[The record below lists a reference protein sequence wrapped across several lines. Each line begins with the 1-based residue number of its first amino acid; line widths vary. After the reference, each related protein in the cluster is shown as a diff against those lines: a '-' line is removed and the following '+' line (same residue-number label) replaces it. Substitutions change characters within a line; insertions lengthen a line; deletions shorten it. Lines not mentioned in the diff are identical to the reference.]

1 MRKMCWLSLLLLL
14 LTLPLLPHGSA
25 SAQTETLRVMVYD
38 RENMPEEYG
47 TCEDNAWVRYIQGRV
62 LRELDINLQF
72 VSVKRVDDVAQIN
85 LLAGQNEP
93 PDIMFTYDYDFWLT
107 LCRNG
112 LVTDITE
119 EMEADGQYLKQSHAS
134 VLPYGEIDGRQY
146 AIPCLR
152 STTDVT
158 SAFIRKDWL
167 DRLGIDLPKSDQ
179 GNYALTTG
187 QLLEILRAF
196 QQADFAGRGTD
207 APAFLSYGTTYWPM
221 LLLIEAFYEQDSISD
236 EDLASLP
243 FFLYDGAKEG
253 YRYLNTLYNSGL
265 LNSDFAMIGEND
277 KSQYGQAIID
287 GDVGFWCNDS
297 WYGFNS
303 VNGALAKLYGADPS
317 AEVVAVD
324 ILAPDGRPAY
334 KYTYPTYGMMVFV
347 SSRSA
352 HTNAAVRYLNWLAQP
367 DNDFVLRYGFENEH
381 YTLEG
386 NMPVAVSSQSQ
397 QPRISVSDLTL
408 MYNGYA
414 YAPDNDIDARLSLGL
429 YMEQLRSLRRDAWR
443 VAMTNTFSL
452 PTLTSYIPAS
462 LETVNILAAK
472 EKELR
477 IRTIMCASESF
488 DEEWDRCVAAYL
500 SAGGSRAIEAKRSA
514 YRESIAEKKGN

>member
-1 MRKMCWLSLLLLL
+1 MRKMCLLSFLLLL
-14 LTLPLLPHGSA
+14 LTLPFLVHGSA

-47 TCEDNAWVRYIQGRV
+47 SCEDNAWVRYIQSRV
-62 LRELDINLQF
+62 LRELDIDLQF
-72 VSVKRVDDVAQIN
+72 VRVKRADDVAQIN

-93 PDIMFTYDYDFWLT
+93 PDIMFTYEYDFWLT

-112 LVTDITE
+112 LVADITDELE
-119 EMEADGQYLKQSHAS
+119 ENG
-134 VLPYGEIDGRQY
+134 
-146 AIPCLR
+146 C
-152 STTDVT
+152 
-158 SAFIRKDWL
+158 
-167 DRLGIDLPKSDQ
+167 
-179 GNYALTTG
+179 YALTAE
-187 QLLEILRAF
+187 QLLEILRSF

-221 LLLIEAFYEQDSISD
+221 LLLIEGFYEQDAISD
-236 EDLASLP
+236 EDLASRP

-253 YRYLNTLYNSGL
+253 YRYLNTLYNAGL

-277 KSQYGQAIID
+277 KSQYGQAIIN

-297 WYGFNS
+297 WYGFDS
-303 VNGALAKLYGADPS
+303 VNGALTKLYSTDPS
-317 AEVVAVD
+317 AEVAAVD

-334 KYTYPTYGMMVFV
+334 KYTYHPYGMMVFV

-352 HTNAAVRYLNWLAQP
+352 HTDAAVRYLNWLAQP
-367 DNDFVLRYGFENEH
+367 ENDFVLRYGFENEH

-386 NMPVAVSSQSQ
+386 NMPVAVSSSQMQ
-397 QPRISVSDLTL
+397 QPRISVTDLAL

-414 YAPDNDIDARLSLGL
+414 YAPDDDIDARLSLGM
-429 YMEQLRSLRRDAWR
+429 YMERLRSLRRDAWR
-443 VAMTNTFSL
+443 VAMTNTFSI
-452 PTLTSYIPAS
+452 PTLTGYIPAS

-472 EKELR
+472 ERELR
-477 IRTIMCASESF
+477 IRTIMCPAENF